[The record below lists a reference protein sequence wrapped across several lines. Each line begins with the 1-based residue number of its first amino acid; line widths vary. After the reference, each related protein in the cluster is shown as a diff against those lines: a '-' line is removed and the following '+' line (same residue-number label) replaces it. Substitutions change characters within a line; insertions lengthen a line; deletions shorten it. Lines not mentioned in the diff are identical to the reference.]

1 MGDEL
6 LPILTR
12 FHREIILP
20 DMQRLIGDLRM
31 EMNAKFDEVHGHFD
45 AVCQRFDRL
54 ELKARV
60 DGLQE
65 QVRTLE
71 ARLDE

>member
-1 MGDEL
+1 MALRSEL
-6 LPILTR
+6 
-12 FHREIILP
+12 
-20 DMQRLIGDLRM
+20 
-31 EMNAKFDEVHGHFD
+31 V
-45 AVCQRFDRL
+45 

-71 ARLDE
+71 ARLD